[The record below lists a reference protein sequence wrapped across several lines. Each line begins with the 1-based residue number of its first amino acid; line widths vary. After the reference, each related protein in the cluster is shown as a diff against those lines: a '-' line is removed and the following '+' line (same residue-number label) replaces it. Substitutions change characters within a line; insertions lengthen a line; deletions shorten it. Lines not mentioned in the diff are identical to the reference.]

1 MSSTISKRNSSSN
14 SALNGSSNG
23 RTSLPLGWY
32 VFFGIVEPISVLAGC
47 VYATFYQSNYHN
59 ELIPKGYAQRAIAG
73 IAVEGAKKSIWKAG
87 TAAKTVISTSTG
99 GQLDAASRMALA
111 QLGSCY
117 FLIML
122 NSALMFYAIRR
133 WFSQQPV
140 AQERVLYF
148 LFTVLGLAD
157 WTHIL
162 FTIHFLPNPS
172 GSSNA
177 LSAFASKLWILT
189 TDIQAWNSLLFGNI
203 VITFLLFVA
212 RAAWWV
218 GLGRDRFFGGSVPAV
233 PSDSKSR

>member
-1 MSSTISKRNSSSN
+1 MTSVAPKRVSSSN
-14 SALNGSSNG
+14 IASNGGNNG

-32 VFFGIVEPISVLAGC
+32 IFFGIVEPISVLAGC
-47 VYATFYQSNYHN
+47 VYATFLQNNYHN
-59 ELIPKGYAQRAIAG
+59 ELIPSGYAKRAIAG
-73 IAVEGAKKSIWKAG
+73 IAVQGTKKSIWKAG
-87 TAAKTVISTSTG
+87 SATKTMIATSTA
-99 GQLDAASRMALA
+99 GQLDSASRMALA

-148 LFTVLGLAD
+148 FFTVLGLAD

-172 GSSNA
+172 GSTNA
-177 LSAFASKLWILT
+177 LTAFVSKLFILL
-189 TDIQAWNSLLFGNI
+189 TDMQAWNSLLFGNI
-203 VITFLLFVA
+203 VITFALFLA

-218 GLGRDRFFGGSVPAV
+218 GIGRDRFFGGSVPDV
-233 PSDSKSR
+233 PSDAKKR

>member
-1 MSSTISKRNSSSN
+1 MSSSVSKRSSS
-14 SALNGSSNG
+14 LNAASNGSNG

-47 VYATFYQSNYHN
+47 VYATFFQSNYHN
-59 ELIPKGYAQRAIAG
+59 ELIPKGYAQKAIAG
-73 IAVEGAKKSIWKAG
+73 VVVQGAKKSVFKAG
-87 TAAKTVISTSTG
+87 SAAKTAIITSTA
-99 GQLDAASRMALA
+99 GQLDAASQMALA

-122 NSALMFYAIRR
+122 NSALMFYAIKR

-140 AQERVLYF
+140 AQERVLYY
-148 LFTVLGLAD
+148 LFTVLGVAD

-162 FTIHFLPNPS
+162 LTIHFLPNPS

-189 TDIQAWNSLLFGNI
+189 TDMQAWNSLLFGNI

>member
-1 MSSTISKRNSSSN
+1 MSSSVSKRSSTSNASSN
-14 SALNGSSNG
+14 GNNG

-32 VFFGIVEPISVLAGC
+32 IFFGIVEPISVLAGC
-47 VYATFYQSNYHN
+47 VYATFFQSNYHD

-73 IAVEGAKKSIWKAG
+73 IAVKGAKKSVWKAG
-87 TAAKTVISTSTG
+87 SVAKTVIATSTA
-99 GQLDAASRMALA
+99 GQLDSASQMALA

-122 NSALMFYAIRR
+122 NSALMFYAIKR

-140 AQERVLYF
+140 AQERVLYY

-162 FTIHFLPNPS
+162 LTIHFLPNPS
-172 GSSNA
+172 GSTNA
-177 LSAFASKLWILT
+177 LLAFVSKVWILT
-189 TDIQAWNSLLFGNI
+189 TDMQAWNSLLFGNI
-203 VITFLLFVA
+203 IITFLLFVA

-233 PSDSKSR
+233 PSDSKTR